1 MNTKKRRSSIKFF
14 IMMPVLILGIVSILS
29 NIMAVVNIQNVNG
42 SAASIADHGMDSVKV
57 LGTMQQEAQSI
68 HNAALSHIIATDYN
82 VKLSMVDELKALEKN
97 MDKSMSQYQKYVSD
111 SDESTYEELKTTY
124 DKFKCSE

>member
-1 MNTKKRRSSIKFF
+1 
-14 IMMPVLILGIVSILS
+14 MPVLILGIVSILS

-111 SDESTYEELKTTY
+111 SDESTYEEMKTT
-124 DKFKCSE
+124 